1 MHAEQHAEVIRKK
14 IQQKQ
19 ITEASQLFQEF
30 SSNLREDDRRLL
42 YEELSAVMAQAE
54 RYFGEAAALEKGRQ
68 LEKARDKYKEV
79 ENIVIDYPQLAEA
92 FERVDD
98 AVSLIWA
105 LQHKDERDLAGPGEQ
120 LSSQVYAPKSKLPVR
135 YRILIGFF
143 LLQLVLVGAGLFY
156 TGKLNFSR
164 LKEQIILQITSLGK
178 KAEVGEK
185 SSGESPPDMIVGQ
198 KEKNVE
204 AATVGDREQERVI
217 PVNEIPVKEGVV
229 PAVIVAKPAQLSGGD
244 SRHEALPDSEQVR
257 QTASVAGGQDEV
269 SPGMFPSKK
278 SGGYA
283 YTVRSGDTL
292 GVISLKMYGTFS
304 KWPVIA
310 NANQALLG
318 NNPDML
324 QVGTTLFIPAL
335 AEIENGAVV
344 LPPAVS
350 ASPLNGGGTYTVQ
363 FGDSLTGIAVKLFGS
378 PDKWQMIY
386 ELNKDVLMTVSQ
398 PLKVGQVLRVKGPGE
413 GRRDGKI

>member
-143 LLQLVLVGAGLFY
+143 LLQLVLVGA
-156 TGKLNFSR
+156 
-164 LKEQIILQITSLGK
+164 
-178 KAEVGEK
+178 
-185 SSGESPPDMIVGQ
+185 
-198 KEKNVE
+198 
-204 AATVGDREQERVI
+204 
-217 PVNEIPVKEGVV
+217 
-229 PAVIVAKPAQLSGGD
+229 
-244 SRHEALPDSEQVR
+244 
-257 QTASVAGGQDEV
+257 
-269 SPGMFPSKK
+269 
-278 SGGYA
+278 
-283 YTVRSGDTL
+283 
-292 GVISLKMYGTFS
+292 
-304 KWPVIA
+304 
-310 NANQALLG
+310 
-318 NNPDML
+318 
-324 QVGTTLFIPAL
+324 
-335 AEIENGAVV
+335 
-344 LPPAVS
+344 
-350 ASPLNGGGTYTVQ
+350 
-363 FGDSLTGIAVKLFGS
+363 
-378 PDKWQMIY
+378 
-386 ELNKDVLMTVSQ
+386 
-398 PLKVGQVLRVKGPGE
+398 
-413 GRRDGKI
+413 